1 MSDFNF
7 EELKLAQDQLERG
20 QVLEAIE
27 TLASLLGEDP
37 DDAQAHALLSICLV
51 RRKRLHAA
59 GLEAASALQLAPET
73 AFPHIAAASVAS
85 ASRRFEEAKQHLLTA
100 ASIDG
105 DSALVERELARLHLY
120 WGHVAEARQ
129 HAARSLELEPGSPDG
144 LTLLGEISR
153 ADGEWQEAAML
164 AQQALEADPEHV
176 DALVLLGTCELQAGR
191 TAQAREHAVWALRL
205 DADDAGARTLLCSI
219 KARSNPLMGLWWRF
233 QSMITSG
240 GTTRAIMLLVG
251 MYLVY
256 RASLIMLAD
265 QGETRLTTLLSY
277 LWLGFCMYT
286 WVAPGM
292 FARSL
297 AKEMEEVRLRREF

>member
-1 MSDFNF
+1 MRDFNN
-7 EELKLAQDQLERG
+7 EELNLAQDQLGRG

-37 DDAQAHALLSICLV
+37 DDAQAHALLAICLV

-59 GLEAASALQLAPET
+59 GLEAASALQLAPEM
-73 AFPHIAAASVAS
+73 AFPHIAAASVVS
-85 ASRRFEEAKQHLLTA
+85 ASRRFQEAKQHLLTA

-105 DSALVERELARLHLY
+105 DSALVERDLSRLHLY
-120 WGHVAEARQ
+120 WGHISEARQ
-129 HAARSLELEPGSPDG
+129 HAERSLELELGSPDG
-144 LTLLGEISR
+144 LTLSGEVSM
-153 ADGEWQEAAML
+153 AAGQWQEATAF
-164 AQQALEADPEHV
+164 AQQALSADPEHI

-191 TAQAREHAVWALRL
+191 TAQARDHAVWALQL
-205 DADDAGARTLLCSI
+205 DADDVGARALLCSI
-219 KARSNPLMGLWWRF
+219 KARSNPLLGLWWRF

-240 GTTRAIMLLVG
+240 GTTRSILLLVG
-251 MYLVY
+251 MYLLY

-277 LWLGFCMYT
+277 LWLGFCVYT
-286 WVAPGM
+286 WIAPGM